1 MTSTTRSDHLALLE
15 RVRAALE
22 THMPNT
28 DEMHALLAEF
38 GTGIAAI
45 GKTAMPWPIF
55 LHMAQITHGGGI
67 LMLAAIDH
75 RSLLAQVA
83 DFCRGQWGE
92 INDPRDPAAL
102 DDATV
107 TRDYFTRHPE
117 DRLQLR
123 KLRVDPVTG
132 IDHEELEYGGYLV
145 LSNSHITEATAAQ
158 LDEWAQTD
166 PTDCPLAVANSQYGW
181 FVSANPVAPADRH
194 RIPADLVAA
203 LTFARDQ
210 GCTYLLLDRDAGTTK
225 HLPEYEW
232 G

>member
-1 MTSTTRSDHLALLE
+1 MTNTTRSDHLALLE

-22 THMPNT
+22 TYMPNN

-38 GTGIAAI
+38 GAGIAAI
-45 GKTAMPWPIF
+45 GKTAVPWPIF

-92 INDPRDPAAL
+92 INDPRDPATL
-102 DDATV
+102 DDATA
-107 TRDYFTRHPE
+107 TRDYFNRHPE
-117 DRLQLR
+117 VRLQSR

-132 IDHEELEYGGYLV
+132 IDREELEYGVYVV
-145 LSNSHITEATAAQ
+145 LSNSHITEATACL

-166 PTDCPLAVANSQYGW
+166 PMQRPLSVADNHYGW
-181 FVSANPVAPADRH
+181 FVSANPVAPADQDKL
-194 RIPADLVAA
+194 PADLAAA

-210 GCTYLLLDRDAGTTK
+210 GCTYLLLDRDAGTTG
-225 HLPEYEW
+225 HLPESEW
-232 G
+232 